1 MGRSVAKKNSYVSDA
16 LLLEKYKGLICLDL
30 DTKVNFNVHED
41 NLEFHRE
48 VDGI

>member
-1 MGRSVAKKNSYVSDA
+1 MSEA
-16 LLLEKYKGLICLDL
+16 LLPEKYKGLLFLDL
-30 DTKVNFNVHED
+30 DTKVDFTVHED

>member
-1 MGRSVAKKNSYVSDA
+1 MSDA
-16 LLLEKYKGLICLDL
+16 LLLEKYKGLLFLDL

-41 NLEFHRE
+41 NLEFRRE

>member
-1 MGRSVAKKNSYVSDA
+1 MSDA
-16 LLLEKYKGLICLDL
+16 LLLKKYKGLLFSDL
-30 DTKVNFNVHED
+30 DIKLNFTVHDD

>member
-1 MGRSVAKKNSYVSDA
+1 MSEA
-16 LLLEKYKGLICLDL
+16 LLLKKYKGLLFLDL

-41 NLEFHRE
+41 NLEFGRE